1 MVGRSRLNRA
11 EHKVGVAGRKR
22 SPKGA
27 LLKGMSRRRHR
38 ASSGTG
44 DAGARVVRV
53 FVIGRFS
60 LSRGVLQSTLEGD
73 ARIKIVATAET
84 SHECAVRLAHVH
96 TDVVIVDGMEFVRQ
110 DLEPLAVAGR
120 IMPGLRVLVIAARP
134 GEEACLEAVR
144 MGVAGYLPA
153 SVEPEYLR
161 RAVHSVQMGETV
173 VPEHLIRAL
182 LTHLTQRSW
191 PVKESVMLTGRERD
205 VLRRLAEGLTDKQIA
220 ARLLVAPGTVRIHLR
235 SVYRKLGIHNRAQAA
250 AYAAA
255 NGLDGAAVDVEPRTA
270 VPQH

>member
-1 MVGRSRLNRA
+1 MAGPSRLNRA
-11 EHKVGVAGRKR
+11 EHNVRVAARKR

-27 LLKGMSRRRHR
+27 LLQGVPGRLHR

-44 DAGARVVRV
+44 DGGPRVVRV
-53 FVIGRFS
+53 FVISRFS

-73 ARIKIVATAET
+73 ARIKVVATAET
-84 SHECAVRLAHVH
+84 SHECSARLAHVH

-110 DLEPLAVAGR
+110 DLEPLAIAGR

-134 GEEACLEAVR
+134 GAEACLEALR
-144 MGVAGYLPA
+144 MGVSGYLPA
-153 SVEPEYLR
+153 SVEPGYLW
-161 RAVHSVQMGETV
+161 RAVHSVHVGETV
-173 VPEHLIRAL
+173 VPERLTRAL
-182 LTHLTQRSW
+182 LTHLAQRSW
-191 PVKESVMLTGRERD
+191 PVKESVTLTGRERD
-205 VLRRLAEGLTDKQIA
+205 VLRRIAEGLTDKQIA

-250 AYAAA
+250 VYAAA
-255 NGLDGAAVDVEPRTA
+255 NGLDGAVVDVEPREG